1 MTAPDVAAFSLFFGS
16 ILTSN
21 ILLSNFLGMCSFISI
36 SKDIKSSNGLGIA
49 VTLVLVL
56 TAVINWV
63 LLYFVIIPL
72 GIEYL
77 SLVVFIISIAAAVQV
92 VEMVIERVSPPLYL
106 SLGIFLPLITVN
118 CAILGGV
125 LFMQIRSYN
134 LLQTAVF
141 ALGSGLG
148 WWMAIMA
155 LAAIRLKVEKAPVP
169 AGLKGTGITM
179 ITIGMMAMGFIGFSG
194 MIRVQ

>member
-1 MTAPDVAAFSLFFGS
+1 MTAPDIAPFTLFFAS
-16 ILTSN
+16 IFTSN

-49 VTLVLVL
+49 VTIVLVI
-56 TAVINWV
+56 TAILSWL
-63 LLYFVIIPL
+63 LLYYVMIPL
-72 GIEYL
+72 KIEYL
-77 SLVVFIISIAAAVQV
+77 ALVVFIIAIAAVVQML
-92 VEMVIERVSPPLYL
+92 EMIIERISPPLYM

-125 LFMQIRSYN
+125 LFMQIRSYS
-134 LLQTAVF
+134 LLQTTVF

-155 LAAIRLKVEKAPVP
+155 LAAIRLKVEKSPVP
-169 AGLKGTGITM
+169 AGLKGTGITL